1 MNDMLETDLSW
12 LGEVGF
18 TEAEVK
24 PRQKRMT
31 GVGSVSHK
39 SLPDISLLDGIG
51 DIASLLKIRLGHSA
65 ETRAKISA
73 AHLGKIV
80 SAITRAKISESNQA
94 RIAAGYV
101 PPPVTPEILAQRKE
115 TREYRYPGG
124 FKMPAAIVEANA
136 SRRRGKPMSEKAI
149 ENIRASAAKRV
160 KEYYETGVKR
170 SPSEVTRA
178 KISEALLGRKQTEES
193 NAKRSAWSS
202 QRQHTEET
210 KAKMSASQ
218 AGKFVSEE
226 ARENMRAAQQRRK
239 DSGYVPPAITD
250 EARAKIGAAH
260 KGKVMS
266 EETKAKLRA
275 ANLGKKKGP
284 KSPETIERMQVAAKA
299 RWAKKR
305 AEKAFAA
312 NEIQ

>member
-1 MNDMLETDLSW
+1 
-12 LGEVGF
+12 
-18 TEAEVK
+18 
-24 PRQKRMT
+24 
-31 GVGSVSHK
+31 
-39 SLPDISLLDGIG
+39 
-51 DIASLLKIRLGHSA
+51 
-65 ETRAKISA
+65 
-73 AHLGKIV
+73 
-80 SAITRAKISESNQA
+80 
-94 RIAAGYV
+94 
-101 PPPVTPEILAQRKE
+101 
-115 TREYRYPGG
+115 
-124 FKMPAAIVEANA
+124 
-136 SRRRGKPMSEKAI
+136 
-149 ENIRASAAKRV
+149 
-160 KEYYETGVKR
+160 
-170 SPSEVTRA
+170 
-178 KISEALLGRKQTEES
+178 
-193 NAKRSAWSS
+193 
-202 QRQHTEET
+202 
-210 KAKMSASQ
+210 MSASQ